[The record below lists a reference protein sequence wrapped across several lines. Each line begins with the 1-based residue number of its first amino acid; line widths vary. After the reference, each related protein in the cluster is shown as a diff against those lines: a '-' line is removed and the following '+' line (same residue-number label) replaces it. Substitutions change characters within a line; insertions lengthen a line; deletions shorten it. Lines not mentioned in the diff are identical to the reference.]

1 MTIWE
6 ISAFN
11 LQNLVGTASGRTEVW
26 KRHCLT
32 SASSAQVSKAA
43 PPWQPA
49 PPGAGQG
56 TRMDATLSTGDPQR
70 HKSGVGA
77 GSRTGAGSGSRR
89 CRAAKCRRELTSLQ
103 HQLQAKKTAQEVSEG
118 CCNPGVLQITFNNLF
133 SEILEDVGIK
143 QATLCPQTPPRP
155 LNGAIPFCKERWFLC
170 VERNKNTLRL
180 RK

>member
-11 LQNLVGTASGRTEVW
+11 LQHLAGTASGSTEVW
-26 KRHCLT
+26 KSRCLT

-56 TRMDATLSTGDPQR
+56 TRMDLILSTGDPQR
-70 HKSGVGA
+70 HKTGV
-77 GSRTGAGSGSRR
+77 GAGSGSRR

-103 HQLQAKKTAQEVSEG
+103 HQLRAEKTAHKVSEG

-143 QATLCPQTPPRP
+143 QATPCPQTPPRP
-155 LNGAIPFCKERWFLC
+155 LNGATPFCKERWFLC